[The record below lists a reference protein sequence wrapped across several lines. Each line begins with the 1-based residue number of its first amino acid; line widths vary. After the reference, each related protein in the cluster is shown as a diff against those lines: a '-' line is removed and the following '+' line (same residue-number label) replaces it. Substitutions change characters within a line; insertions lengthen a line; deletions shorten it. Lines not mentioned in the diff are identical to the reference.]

1 MAAQHLILLLGL
13 LSGCVRGPASPP
25 PTASASAAAVDPG
38 DKPWPP
44 TVHEARK
51 HYLTALALAESG
63 ALDEA
68 ERSLQ
73 RAALFDPRSPWMEL
87 GYGRFLVDLGQQER
101 AEPHLQMAVERS
113 VGRSSGHEARAALIG
128 LYVELARFDDARAA
142 LGGWSGDELGLHERH
157 IRAGYRLQLGDAEG
171 AMSDLAAWLTENPRD
186 QAALTDYLRA
196 AGRAGRWYSALAILQ
211 ALAALEPESVALQ
224 RSLAQVAAHVDHEPL
239 AAEAVASWDTLT
251 DGRDVEAVLERTRS
265 ALRREAADE
274 APTLLARLTALEG
287 EPGPDRSSLEAGLM
301 ALAGDE
307 AGARAALEAALLR
320 WPGDRVLALRLAE
333 VEADAGAI
341 GAASAAVGRAEGLTE
356 GTRARIEARFLVH
369 GGEPEAAIDRL
380 SEALETGEPE
390 VALAL
395 SGALV
400 DAGRPEEA
408 VALLE
413 GILGRDDPPPGVAVK
428 LTWALAQALDS
439 AGQGRDALD
448 RALYALD
455 LDADFR
461 PAMAYLGRNH
471 TDAGLLLDDA
481 ARLLTLAI
489 EETPA
494 DAGLMDALALVHYQ
508 SGNVQEALEWLKQAA
523 ALDPDSERIRAHLVE
538 VEAAL
543 EGA

>member
-1 MAAQHLILLLGL
+1 MAAQYLIGL
-13 LSGCVRGPASPP
+13 LALACVRGPVSPP
-25 PTASASAAAVDPG
+25 PAAAGGGASGVSPAE
-38 DKPWPP
+38 KPWPP
-44 TVHEARK
+44 TIHEARR
-51 HYLTALALAESG
+51 HYLTALLLAESG
-63 ALDEA
+63 ALGES

-73 RAALFDPRSPWMEL
+73 RAALFDPSSPWMEL

-101 AEPHLQMAVERS
+101 AESHLLTAVER
-113 VGRSSGHEARAALIG
+113 GAGHDGRAALIG
-128 LYVELARFDDARAA
+128 LYVEMARWDDARTA
-142 LGGWSGDELGLHERH
+142 LDDWRGDELGLHERRV
-157 IRAGYRLQLGDAEG
+157 RAGLRLQLGDPEG

-186 QAALTDYLRA
+186 QSALTDYLRA
-196 AGRAGRWYSALAILQ
+196 AGRAGRWYSALETLQ
-211 ALAALEPESVALQ
+211 ALAVKAPGSVALQ
-224 RSLAQVAAHVDHEPL
+224 RSMAQVAAHVDHELL
-239 AAEAVASWDTLT
+239 AAEAVAAWDTLT
-251 DGRDVEAVLERTRS
+251 DGRDVEAVLERARS
-265 ALRREAADE
+265 ALRREATDE
-274 APTLLARLTALEG
+274 AGVLLARLAELEG

-301 ALAGDE
+301 ALAGDP
-307 AGARAALEAALLR
+307 AGARTALEAALVE

-341 GAASAAVGRAEGLTE
+341 TAASAAVGRAEGLTE

-380 SEALETGEPE
+380 NEALETGEPE

-395 SGALV
+395 AGALV

-413 GILGRDDPPPGVAVK
+413 GILGRENPPPGVSVK

-439 AGQGRDALD
+439 AGRGRDALD

-461 PAMAYLGRNH
+461 PAMGYLGRNH
-471 TDAGLLLDDA
+471 TDAGLLADDA
-481 ARLLTLAI
+481 RRLLTLAI

-508 SGNVQEALEWLKQAA
+508 TGNLQEALGWLKQAA
-523 ALDPDSERIRAHLVE
+523 VLEPESEQIREHLAE